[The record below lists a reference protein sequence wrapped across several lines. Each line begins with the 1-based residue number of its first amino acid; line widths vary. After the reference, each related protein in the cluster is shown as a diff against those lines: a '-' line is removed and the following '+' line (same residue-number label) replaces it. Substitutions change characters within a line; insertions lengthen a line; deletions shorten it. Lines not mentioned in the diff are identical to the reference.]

1 MFLPTC
7 VRPWVMEEL
16 YYAQDN
22 LYDGAEEGEE
32 GGFGA
37 KNAAVTRDGKKTIA
51 QKNKVGQCRLTV
63 SNPS

>member
-1 MFLPTC
+1 
-7 VRPWVMEEL
+7 MEEL